1 MRNGISKP
9 QKLSILIYMKNKF
22 ISFFVSLLLTIL
34 ISGFLILA
42 PFIADDCGIFSMTS
56 LCELNIIGFIAI
68 ALSSIAVL
76 VYFSKAIWGT
86 NGGTI
91 LKFMQI
97 IGIVNVIQLS
107 LAAPLNDT
115 LHLWEA
121 NTEFQEI
128 VLGGVAAVFFIFLPY
143 ISLVLL
149 SLLSLR
155 KQYSSI
161 TTPTMIPYITIVLVG
176 ALYYSMS
183 RFSLNTMEFNLFWFA
198 FDTKLFITMSLLLG
212 LSMIVVRYIFLK
224 SFFKP
229 THLLLFTVGGTIW
242 YLYSIAI
249 FNFLLYFIGEKYN
262 LFNIPINYLSI
273 IAIITFVFDLLIYQ
287 FLVTKI
293 TASNLQKNKFLIVSF
308 ASVALFLASQF
319 ALSFFKII

>member
-1 MRNGISKP
+1 
-9 QKLSILIYMKNKF
+9 MKNKF
-22 ISFFVSLLLTIL
+22 ISFFVFLVLTLL
-34 ISGFLILA
+34 ISGFLIFA
-42 PFIADDCGIFSMTS
+42 PLIADDCGIFSMAS
-56 LCELNIIGFIAI
+56 FCELNTIGFIAI

-91 LKFMQI
+91 LKFMQM

-121 NTEFQEI
+121 NPEFPEI
-128 VLGGVAAVFFIFLPY
+128 VLRGVAVVFFIFLPY
-143 ISLVLL
+143 IFVVLL

-155 KQYSSI
+155 KQYSPI
-161 TTPTMIPYITIVLVG
+161 TTPTMIPYISIILVG

-183 RFSLNTMEFNLFWFA
+183 RFSLNSMEFNLFSFA
-198 FDTKLFITMSLLLG
+198 FDTKSFITLSLLLG
-212 LSMIVVRYIFLK
+212 LSMLVVRYVFLK

-229 THLLLFTVGGTIW
+229 THLLLFTIGGTIW
-242 YLYSIAI
+242 NLYSIAI
-249 FNFLLYFIGEKYN
+249 FNFLLNFIGEKYN

-273 IAIITFVFDLLIYQ
+273 IAIIIFVFDVLIYQ

-293 TASNLQKNKFLIVSF
+293 TTSNLPKNKFFIVSF
-308 ASVALFLASQF
+308 ASVILFLASQF
-319 ALSFFKII
+319 ALSFFKIV